1 MDEGNQKFE
10 PGQERNLLTAG
21 ITERKFG
28 VLAGEKQMTTNI
40 TSHNKPRYIGLGSFF
55 EANRGVNE
63 FICCTIKK

>member
-10 PGQERNLLTAG
+10 AGQERNLLTAG

-40 TSHNKPRYIGLGSFF
+40 TSHNKPRYIGLGPFF
-55 EANRGVNE
+55 EG
-63 FICCTIKK
+63 